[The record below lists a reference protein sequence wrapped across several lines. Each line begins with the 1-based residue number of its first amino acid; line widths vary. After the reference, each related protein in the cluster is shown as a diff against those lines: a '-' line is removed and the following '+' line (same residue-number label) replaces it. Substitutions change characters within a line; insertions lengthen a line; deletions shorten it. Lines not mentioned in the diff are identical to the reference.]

1 MHKSQLTITGDYI
14 TLGQFLKLAEI
25 ISSGGMAR
33 AYLAEYSV
41 LVNGENENRRGRKIY
56 PHDQVEVPGVGLYFI
71 VSEENACN

>member
-1 MHKSQLTITGDYI
+1 MQKSQLTITGEYI

-41 LVNGENENRRGRKIY
+41 FVNGEEENRRGRKIY
-56 PHDQVEVPGVGLYFI
+56 PKDQVEVPGVGLYFI
-71 VSEENACN
+71 RAEEETCD